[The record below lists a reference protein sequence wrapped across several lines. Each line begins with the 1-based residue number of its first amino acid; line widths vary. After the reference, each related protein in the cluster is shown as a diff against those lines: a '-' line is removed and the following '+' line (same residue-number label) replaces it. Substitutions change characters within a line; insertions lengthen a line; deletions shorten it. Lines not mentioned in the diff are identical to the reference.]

1 MRQEKMKKDLLLI
14 KVLVICFNIERI
26 LSDIRKKLFSN
37 LIRGNYTYLNII
49 ISDETKLHILSD
61 VKNERNLVIDPI
73 NEF

>member
-1 MRQEKMKKDLLLI
+1 MKKDLLLI

-73 NEF
+73 NDF

>member
-73 NEF
+73 NDF